1 MEKKSLHDIEQY
13 TACVIFYVTD
23 MACNYIKALEPYI
36 PEQDKETKRIWKA
49 LYKRY
54 RTFFRDSNKV
64 YGNGVS
70 FIADFSSIVDD
81 STEACLQEL
90 EDSILNKLVIRNI
103 ENAEF
108 ISKVEIARVCTDFA
122 VTSTG
127 SMIKAMKEYDINAT
141 LCDTFNLTELL
152 RVVNNFYLWVTR
164 KIRGLNINI
173 NENDE
178 VTNAAK
184 TLYESIMQYDNFIK
198 AYQYAVEN
206 DKKIDYES
214 KD

>member
-1 MEKKSLHDIEQY
+1 MGNKSLHDIEQY

-81 STEACLQEL
+81 STEECLTML
-90 EDSILNKLVIRNI
+90 EESILEKLESYEVDNS
-103 ENAEF
+103 EF
-108 ISKVEIARVCTDFA
+108 IAKVEIARVCTDFA

-127 SMIKAMKEYDINAT
+127 SMIKAMKEYEINAT

-152 RVVNNFYLWVTR
+152 GVVNNFYLWVTR
-164 KIRGLNINI
+164 KIRGININI

-206 DKKIDYES
+206 DKKE
-214 KD
+214 

>member
-1 MEKKSLHDIEQY
+1 MGNKSIHDIEQY

-23 MACNYIKALEPYI
+23 MACNYIKVLEPYI
-36 PEQDKETKRIWKA
+36 PEQDRETKRIWKA

-54 RTFFRDSNKV
+54 RTYFRESNKV
-64 YGNGVS
+64 YGNGVN

-81 STEACLQEL
+81 STEECLTVL
-90 EDSILNKLVIRNI
+90 EESILEKLESHEVDNS
-103 ENAEF
+103 EF
-108 ISKVEIARVCTDFA
+108 ISKVEIARICTDFA

-178 VTNAAK
+178 VTIATKA
-184 TLYESIMQYDNFIK
+184 LYEGIMQYDNFIK
-198 AYQYAVEN
+198 AYQYAVDN
-206 DKKIDYES
+206 DKKE
-214 KD
+214 